1 LLIGGL
7 FPELR
12 NDQENDQSDDRRKS
26 RRGKQADTEKIPAV
40 YAILGACRAE
50 KGGSSLSAGNTPAP
64 KKRSTPGPVFKF
76 LAVKKARGSHAG
88 SLHQP
93 S

>member
-1 LLIGGL
+1 
-7 FPELR
+7 LR
-12 NDQENDQSDDRRKS
+12 YDQENDQSDDRRKS
-26 RRGKQADTEKIPAV
+26 RRRKQPDTENIPALR
-40 YAILGACRAE
+40 AILRACRAE
-50 KGGSSLSAGNTPAP
+50 KGETSLSAGNSPAP
-64 KKRSTPGPVFKF
+64 KERSSPGPVLEF